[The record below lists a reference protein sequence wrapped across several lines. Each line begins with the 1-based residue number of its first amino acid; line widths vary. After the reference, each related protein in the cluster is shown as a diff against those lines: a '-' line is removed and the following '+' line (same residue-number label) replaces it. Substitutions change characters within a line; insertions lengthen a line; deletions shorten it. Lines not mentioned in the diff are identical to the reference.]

1 LVYGTWK
8 PKAGYHAL
16 QHVTSV
22 FDQRLNKPKDVEATF
37 EIEDEGSFDGI
48 KGESVRDEKPFSQ
61 AKSPT
66 PIQVIGLTGSGGD
79 ALVYYTPWRMQQY
92 VKPAK
97 VNIMIKNVS
106 IQDPVVVDLLT
117 GQVYESEISRK
128 KGMLMIK
135 GIPLADYPI
144 AIVSRELASMKS

>member
-1 LVYGTWK
+1 
-8 PKAGYHAL
+8 
-16 QHVTSV
+16 
-22 FDQRLNKPKDVEATF
+22 
-37 EIEDEGSFDGI
+37 
-48 KGESVRDEKPFSQ
+48 
-61 AKSPT
+61 
-66 PIQVIGLTGSGGD
+66 
-79 ALVYYTPWRMQQY
+79 MQQY